1 MINLDINREIE
12 ADEPDTEHFQK
23 LAEEV
28 KRWSL
33 EIDVSR
39 LSLIISQKINVFME
53 KLALFPNQ
61 IELVENLI
69 NLLKIV
75 KHLELTL
82 TLWKAQNIY
91 FVIGKNMLGPMSQ
104 RAQQGQGGAKKW
116 IEAFSTLGDYLD
128 VRLF

>member
-1 MINLDINREIE
+1 VFNLDINRTIE
-12 ADEPDTEHFQK
+12 PEEPDTEHLQK

-53 KLALFPNQ
+53 KLALFSMQ
-61 IELVENLI
+61 IELIENLI
-69 NLLKIV
+69 NLLKIANQ
-75 KHLELTL
+75 LELTL

-91 FVIGKNMLGPMSQ
+91 FVIGENMLGLMSQ
-104 RAQQGQGGAKKW
+104 KAQQGQSEAKKW
-116 IEAFSTLGDYLD
+116 IETFRTLGDYLD